1 MPTQTARRIGPHHAI
16 PHAAR
21 LAPLVLLALLAL
33 PWAAHAAAHTED
45 APAELNATPASA
57 TSIAAERSLSPAP
70 VRHLL
75 VKAMGQ
81 GFTPQ
86 EAEAQAV
93 QNARALAARHL
104 AALGGAQALATGED
118 ALRLVSMKHFPAMG
132 FGQPRALVFV
142 ELRLRGLAQ
151 PSSRAADPV
160 LLVLRASVAAGQ
172 LSLEANRPCEA
183 VAAYLPAPKAE
194 PEMLPG
200 GVQSFRLSPGKTLRH
215 PLPSGLK
222 SLDVLACSGGLNVPA
237 DPASLDEAF
246 TKARA
251 GRPQLSQREGV
262 VSDCVHQRLDLRP

>member
-1 MPTQTARRIGPHHAI
+1 MPTQPARRTGPHHAI
-16 PHAAR
+16 PHAGL
-21 LAPLVLLALLAL
+21 LAPLFLLALLAL
-33 PWAAHAAAHTED
+33 PWPAHAAAPTED
-45 APAELNATPASA
+45 ASAELNVTPASA
-57 TSIAAERSLSPAP
+57 GSIAAERSLSPAP

-142 ELRLRGLAQ
+142 ELRLRGLTQ

-183 VAAYLPAPKAE
+183 VAAYLPTPKAE

-200 GVQSFRLSPGKTLRH
+200 GVQSFRLRPGKTLRH
-215 PLPSGLK
+215 PLPDGLR

-237 DPASLDEAF
+237 DPDSLDEAF
-246 TKARA
+246 TKARV
-251 GRPQLSQREGV
+251 GRPQLSQREGI
-262 VSDCVHQRLDLRP
+262 VSDCVLQHLDLRP